1 MHEMGIALQII
12 DIVKSSIP
20 ADLTGVPVERVNLK
34 VGKFSAVIPENLR
47 FCFQVATQDT
57 LLSGAQLHIEEIPV
71 TARCKEC
78 ENRWEIQGPTFS
90 CPTCSSGF
98 IEILTGRELDI
109 ESIELADDSA
119 SQPANCP

>member
-1 MHEMGIALQII
+1 MHEMGIALQIV
-12 DIVKSSIP
+12 DIVKASIP
-20 ADLTGVPVERVNLK
+20 ADLDGVPVERVNLK

-57 LLSGAQLHIEEIPV
+57 LLSGAELHIEEIPV

-78 ENRWEIQGPTFS
+78 ENGWEIPGPTFS
-90 CPTCSSGF
+90 CPQCGSGF

-109 ESIELADDSA
+109 ESIEIADAATSA
-119 SQPANCP
+119 K